1 MPKTDR
7 SVVRNK
13 PYTKKAISIRER
25 HNERKNESYSNPDV
39 MPEQSV
45 NNIYFKKCEGTY
57 AQMFDKLVQDGVVST
72 RGLKPDANVFDEM
85 VFDVNTAYFDR
96 NGGYEY
102 AVKFYKEVYRLA
114 VKIAGGEQY
123 IISAVMHADERNRNL
138 SAEHGYDVYH
148 YHMHV
153 VYIPVVE
160 KEIKWTKRC
169 KDQSLVGKVKEV
181 IRQVSHSKKWSSRK
195 MTDEHGNIL
204 RDGNGKARL
213 LNSYS
218 LLQDRFYEHMHKAGY
233 VDFERGIRGST
244 TEHLSV
250 LDYKI
255 QKDTEKIAE
264 IERKAQAQKQEMA
277 EISKELKPKREV
289 YKTFLELEHTGKRK
303 KLSGKVGLTA
313 QEFDDMVTLAQEG
326 VVSRSTISNLKQKLE
341 RVEGELSGLK
351 VRFDEFLDQ
360 TRDFFAA
367 IKLAPRRVKEVFS
380 EIFEKAR
387 QEREL
392 RQAARSRNH
401 SRDDDLVR

>member
-96 NGGYEY
+96 NG
-102 AVKFYKEVYRLA
+102 A
-114 VKIAGGEQY
+114 VKIAGSEQY
-123 IISAVMHADERNRNL
+123 IISAVMHADERNRSL
-138 SAEHGYDVYH
+138 SAARGYDVYH

-153 VYIPVVE
+153 VYVPVVE

-169 KDQSLVGKVKEV
+169 KDQALVGKVKEV

-204 RDGNGKARL
+204 RDGNGKTRL

-264 IERKAQAQKQEMA
+264 IKRKAQAQKQEMA

-289 YKTFLELEHTGKRK
+289 YKTFLELEQTGKRK
-303 KLSGKVGLTA
+303 KLSGKVELTG
-313 QEFDDMVTLAQEG
+313 QEFDDMVTLAKEG

-341 RVEGELSGLK
+341 HVEGELSCLK
-351 VRFDEFLDQ
+351 VRFDEFLAQ

-367 IKLAPRRVKEVFS
+367 IKLAPHRVKEVFT

-392 RQAARSRNH
+392 RRASRSRNH